1 MHHKKFNLIMIE
13 CCYLF
18 THLAT
23 VFSPPPV
30 KAVVCFICN
39 VNDGISSFLLYVVA
53 KSVSVHSIWNCNDI
67 NINLPQL
74 LLK

>member
-1 MHHKKFNLIMIE
+1 MIILNVDSILMYHEKFNLIMIE

-23 VFSPPPV
+23 VFSPAPV

-39 VNDGISSFLLYVVA
+39 VNDG
-53 KSVSVHSIWNCNDI
+53 
-67 NINLPQL
+67 
-74 LLK
+74 